1 MIHICTVKFFS
12 FTNTCFWSVGN
23 LWFIFVNLWYVFC
36 CILALHNAHM
46 YCFLSPFIAHLFWS
60 SLLCRITDQCIEMVN
75 VAGTTGRCGSLRS
88 KVAFFA
94 IATSRHWAAVTIFL
108 LITLSS
114 WLSFIS
120 PCINDCRQKKYTAPL
135 FPSLMI
141 VDKIKNGQRK
151 PFSVLIMRKKKCFRT
166 AVSWLNWI

>member
-1 MIHICTVKFFS
+1 MFLIYKKSDTFCVVFQLCTMLFS
-12 FTNTCFWSVGN
+12 SPSHA
-23 LWFIFVNLWYVFC
+23 
-36 CILALHNAHM
+36 CINPVALH
-46 YCFLSPFIAHLFWS
+46 
-60 SLLCRITDQCIEMVN
+60 CRITDQCIEMVN
-75 VAGTTGRCGSLRS
+75 VTGTTCTGRFGSLRS
-88 KVAFFA
+88 KVAFSA